1 MKKILALLLALVMV
15 LSMVACSGDKKDD
28 SGSGSGS
35 DTGSA
40 TETDSGADTGSDS
53 GEGDDASESKTFAII
68 TKSAGN
74 PYNEREAQG
83 FDEAIKAAGYTS
95 IVKHPTEITAEAQIT
110 LVNELIAQDVDGIAI
125 AGNDLDALETVLKEA
140 MDAGIACICLD
151 SKVNAASRQTFV
163 NQAGVNQVAQSLM
176 DAVLDLTG
184 GEGEWAILSATSTAT
199 NQNAWIDEMK
209 EIAKGDAYGNL
220 NLVETAYGDDVYQK
234 SIDETLALIAN
245 YPDLKV
251 ICAPTTVGI
260 AAASKVIKDEGL
272 VGQIIVTGLGLPSE
286 MAEYI
291 GEGEEFPCPYM
302 YLWNPIDVGACAA
315 YTLMAIDK
323 GEITGALGDKFSA
336 NGNDYEVVDAGDGGT
351 EVIVGP
357 PFGFTPENI
366 ADWKDVY

>member
-1 MKKILALLLALVMV
+1 MKLKKILALALVLMFV
-15 LSMVACSGDKKDD
+15 LSLAACGGAAGGD
-28 SGSGSGS
+28 SGG
-35 DTGSA
+35 DA
-40 TETDSGADTGSDS
+40 GA
-53 GEGDDASESKTFAII
+53 KTFAII

-74 PYNEREAQG
+74 PYNEREASG
-83 FDEAIKAAGYTS
+83 FEEAIKAAGHTA

-110 LVNELIAQDVDGIAI
+110 LVNELIAQEVDGIAI

-140 MDAGIACICLD
+140 MGAGIACICLD

-163 NQAGVNQVAQSLM
+163 NQAGVTQVAQSLM

-184 GEGEWAILSATSTAT
+184 GSGQWAILSATSTAT
-199 NQNAWIDEMK
+199 NQNAWIEAMNQ
-209 EIAKGDAYGNL
+209 IATGADYSGL
-220 NLVETAYGDDVYQK
+220 ELVETAYGDDMYQK
-234 SIDETLALIAN
+234 SVDETLALINN

-260 AAASKVIKDEGL
+260 AAASKVVKDEGL
-272 VGQIIVTGLGLPSE
+272 TGKVIVTGLGLPSE

-291 GEGEEFPCPYM
+291 GTGDGFPCPYM
-302 YLWNPIDVGACAA
+302 YLWNPIEVGACAA
-315 YTLMAIDK
+315 YTLMAIDG
-323 GEITGALGDKFSA
+323 GEVTGAEGDSFTAA
-336 NGNDYEVVDAGDGGT
+336 NGTTYTVVAADDGGT

>member
-1 MKKILALLLALVMV
+1 MKRLLALLLAVVMV
-15 LSMVACSGDKKDD
+15 LGLVACATS
-28 SGSGSGS
+28 S
-35 DTGSA
+35 DEPSAPDTENPSA
-40 TETDSGADTGSDS
+40 TTP
-53 GEGDDASESKTFAII
+53 DAPANEPSAPSEESLTFAII

-83 FDEAIKAAGYTS
+83 FEEAVKAAGHTA

-110 LVNELIAQDVDGIAI
+110 LINELVAQEVDGIAI
-125 AGNDLDALETVLKEA
+125 AGNDLDALETALGQA
-140 MDAGIACICLD
+140 MEAGIACICLD

-163 NQAGVNQVAQSLM
+163 NQAGVTQVAQSLM

-184 GEGEWAILSATSTAT
+184 GEGDWAILSATSTAT
-199 NQNAWIDEMK
+199 NQNAWIDAMK
-209 EIAKGDAYGNL
+209 EIANGGTYASL
-220 NLVETAYGDDVYQK
+220 NLVETAYGDDEYQK

-260 AAASKVIKDEGL
+260 AAASKVVKDEGL
-272 VGQIIVTGLGLPSE
+272 CGKVIVTGLGLPSE

-291 GEGEEFPCPYM
+291 GEGEGYPCPYM

-315 YTLMAIDK
+315 YTLMAINA
-323 GEITGALGDKFSA
+323 GEISGAEGETFSA
-336 NGNDYEVVDAGDGGT
+336 NGNNYEVVDAGDGGT

-357 PFGFTPENI
+357 PFGFTPDNI